1 MNEKQKQIKIAQERL
16 SESESEII
24 SHIIVCE
31 LDDIDNETFVY
42 NEEEVKNN
50 ICLLISIEDILEEE
64 HVSLEKAIY
73 KYVINCGEV
82 SFDSEDTVKE
92 IINHCIKNRKRIYM
106 NYKKLWRRTLDSL
119 SDVFEVRELARIEEE
134 LIQVDVDEIINSIC
148 NPHDFSTIP
157 RRHSLLLEKEIIER
171 ELVKMGLKTLSQTL
185 SECMRPYEDFPLEYC
200 EYCKYN
206 NHDPSVGIFNHCTRG
221 DY

>member
-92 IINHCIKNRKRIYM
+92 IINHCIKNRKRIYCRKGLFGG
-106 NYKKLWRRTLDSL
+106 YCSKTCLYHAKERRYS
-119 SDVFEVRELARIEEE
+119 
-134 LIQVDVDEIINSIC
+134 
-148 NPHDFSTIP
+148 
-157 RRHSLLLEKEIIER
+157 RRHKKSI
-171 ELVKMGLKTLSQTL
+171 
-185 SECMRPYEDFPLEYC
+185 
-200 EYCKYN
+200 
-206 NHDPSVGIFNHCTRG
+206 
-221 DY
+221 